1 MSKSMKATLT
11 DLCQKEIST
20 ATDAE
25 LYTALLKLVHEK
37 SQQHVKSVSGRKLY
51 YISAEFLIGKLLS
64 NNLINLGLYDDVRDT
79 LAEAGKALADIEEQ
93 EPEPSLGNGGLG
105 RLAACF
111 LDSLATLNL
120 PGDGVGLRYHCG
132 LFRQNFKNNV
142 QNETPDFWLTDQ
154 CAAKATDTVFPV
166 SLAGKTYSARLYKLP
181 VTGYEG
187 RTNTLNLFDLDTVD
201 ESVIG
206 DGISFD
212 KKDIAKNLTLF
223 LYPDDSDED
232 GRLLRIYQQ
241 YFMVSAG
248 AQLILDECMTR
259 GCNLHDLA
267 DYAAIQINDTHP
279 SMVIPELIRL
289 LGLHGIEFEEAVQI
303 VTDTCAY
310 TNHTI
315 LAEALE
321 KWPRHY
327 LDTVVPQLMPIIEKL
342 DAIAKTRTDNAALA
356 IIDQNQVVHMAHM
369 DIHFSHSTNGVAT
382 LHTQI
387 LKESELAGFYQMYPE
402 KFNNK
407 TNGIT
412 FRRWLLKC
420 NPALTSEIENLIG
433 DGFKKDAS
441 ELKKLLAYTDDTE
454 VLSKIR
460 TIKKDNKKQLAAWL
474 ADKQGIQLNTD
485 AMFSIQS
492 KRLHEYKRQQLNLLF
507 LIHEYLEIKAGHVPA
522 TPLVSIFGAK
532 AAPAYIIAKDII
544 HGLLTLSQ
552 VISED
557 PQVSRWLQLA
567 FVENYNV
574 SAAEKMIPA
583 CDLSEQISLASK
595 EASGTGNMKF
605 MLNGALTLGTM
616 DGANVE
622 IAEAVGNDNIY
633 IFGQSSKQVIH
644 RYAAADYCA
653 RDWYEADPNLRRAI
667 DFLTSEEMLKY
678 GDEEH
683 LKRLQHELISKDWF
697 QTLPDFNAYVV
708 RKEQAMKDYAV
719 NPEDWSRRTLIN
731 IAEAGFFSSD
741 RTIAEYDQDIW
752 HLGK

>member
-420 NPALTSEIENLIG
+420 NPTLTSEIENLIG

-644 RYAAADYCA
+644 HYAAADYCA